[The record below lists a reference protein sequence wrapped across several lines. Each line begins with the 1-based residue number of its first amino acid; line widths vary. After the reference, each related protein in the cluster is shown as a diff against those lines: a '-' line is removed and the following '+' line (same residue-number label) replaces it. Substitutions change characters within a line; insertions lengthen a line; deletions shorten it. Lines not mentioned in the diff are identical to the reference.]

1 MHWNELIHRP
11 LFARR
16 APLDADNAASRIS
29 AYIYGNILVLAALV
43 PIVTGEK
50 YVGIL
55 VVLGTAISTFVA
67 HAFAE
72 MVGHSVREGTTFG
85 PDDRRREVRNSM
97 PILSSAVL
105 PCVILAIGWIGWL
118 APSTA
123 QLLAEIAV
131 VIRIGGIVFVIDRL
145 KGARPSRTSMWIA
158 LGLTVLAVI
167 VVLVKVILTH

>member
-55 VVLGTAISTFVA
+55 VVLGVALEAGGLRLDGTASA
-67 HAFAE
+67 RLEALGSAFA
-72 MVGHSVREGTTFG
+72 
-85 PDDRRREVRNSM
+85 D
-97 PILSSAVL
+97 
-105 PCVILAIGWIGWL
+105 
-118 APSTA
+118 
-123 QLLAEIAV
+123 
-131 VIRIGGIVFVIDRL
+131 
-145 KGARPSRTSMWIA
+145 A
-158 LGLTVLAVI
+158 LRSERA
-167 VVLVKVILTH
+167 